1 MTFEFEDELAAVDAL
16 GVGERADVEQRLARG
31 DLAADYPV
39 KRAAVQKLGGA
50 FRHHARR
57 VEALRLLAALAH
69 AGEALGDPRFE
80 IADRIGADA
89 EF

>member
-1 MTFEFEDELAAVDAL
+1 MTFESRTSL
-16 GVGERADVEQRLARG
+16 QRWMPSASVNGRMSSSVSR
-31 DLAADYPV
+31 ADYPV